1 MYIDLTRHEAIM
13 TWYWRGNDVFLFQD
27 ECKLELATNGKH
39 LARCD
44 VVNFN
49 WEIEG

>member
-1 MYIDLTRHEAIM
+1 M
-13 TWYWRGNDVFLFQD
+13 
-27 ECKLELATNGKH
+27 NGKH

-49 WEIEG
+49 WEIEGTSTDTDIITLQSPHD

>member
-1 MYIDLTRHEAIM
+1 MVDLLTNSLTSDNLQE
-13 TWYWRGNDVFLFQD
+13 
-27 ECKLELATNGKH
+27 ECRQLLELALNGKH

-49 WEIEG
+49 WEIEGKDCGTES